1 VTEEDE
7 TEGETTERPCLLPV
21 WESAVEDK
29 VVAFTTGAETA
40 KTVFV
45 VEART
50 RVVEDRGGV
59 LTGLAAILE
68 ELRRHKSRLMPLLP

>member
-1 VTEEDE
+1 M
-7 TEGETTERPCLLPV
+7 
-21 WESAVEDK
+21 EDK